1 MKPLRLLR
9 RRDLAFYLQN
19 SIFLGERCWDQ
30 TSDLCRVKAALYRE
44 RLLIR
49 DLVATS
55 DKNQGMFSDPLYAVI
70 EESP

>member
-1 MKPLRLLR
+1 M
-9 RRDLAFYLQN
+9 
-19 SIFLGERCWDQ
+19 LGR

-49 DLVATS
+49 DLVATT
-55 DKNQGMFSDPLYAVI
+55 DMNQGMFSDPLYVLI